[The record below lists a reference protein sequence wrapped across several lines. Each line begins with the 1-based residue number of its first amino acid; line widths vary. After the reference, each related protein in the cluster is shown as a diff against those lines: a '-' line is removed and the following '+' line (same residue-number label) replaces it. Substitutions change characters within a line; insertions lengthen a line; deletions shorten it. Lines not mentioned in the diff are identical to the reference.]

1 MKRKTKW
8 ILVVIAVIGIIWGI
22 DALKTSLSPAI
33 GLLEVNGIIAES
45 MPYLD
50 AIKDFQDDKSVKA
63 VVVRLDSPGGK
74 VGPSQEIYNA
84 LLKLKKKKPL
94 IMSMGSLGA
103 SGAYYIALSG
113 DTIYALPGTMTGSI
127 GVIMEFF
134 DVSNGM
140 NKLGIK
146 PENITAGTLKDAGSP
161 FRHMTE
167 KERKYFKA
175 LVDDVHDQF
184 IEAVSKN
191 RKIKPDIAR
200 TLADGRVFTGRQALK
215 AGLIDKLGG
224 LGDAVD
230 EAKKK
235 AGIVGEARII
245 RPDVSGGV
253 WASFKKLLGIYAP
266 IIPLRAD
273 PTQGLGYYTQSVRL
287 EYNMN

>member
-8 ILVVIAVIGIIWGI
+8 ILIIIAAIAVIWGI
-22 DALKTSLSPAI
+22 GALKTSLSPAI

-45 MPYLD
+45 IPYLD
-50 AIKDFQDDKSVKA
+50 AIKDFRDDKSVKA

-74 VGPSQEIYNA
+74 VGPSQEIYDA
-84 LLKLKKKKPL
+84 LLKLKKKKP
-94 IMSMGSLGA
+94 IIVTMGSLGA

-134 DVSNGM
+134 DVSTGM

-146 PENITAGTLKDAGSP
+146 PENITAGTMKDAGSP
-161 FRHMTE
+161 FRPMKET
-167 KERKYFKA
+167 ERKYFKD

-191 RKIKPDIAR
+191 RKIKTETVR

-224 LGDAVD
+224 LQEAVD

-253 WASFKKLLGIYAP
+253 WASLKKLLGIYAP
-266 IIPLRAD
+266 IPFRAD
-273 PTQGLGYYTQSVRL
+273 PTQGLGYIQSVRL

>member
-8 ILVVIAVIGIIWGI
+8 ILVIIAVIAIIWGI
-22 DALKTSLSPAI
+22 DALKTSLSPAV

-84 LLKLKKKKPL
+84 LIKLKKKKP
-94 IMSMGSLGA
+94 IIVSMGSLGA

-113 DTIYALPGTMTGSI
+113 DTVYALPGTMTGSI

-161 FRHMTE
+161 FRHMKE
-167 KERKYFKA
+167 NERKYFKD
-175 LVDDVHDQF
+175 LVDDVHEQF

-191 RKIKPDIAR
+191 RKIKTETVR

-224 LGDAVD
+224 LQEAVD
-230 EAKKK
+230 EAKMK
-235 AGIVGEARII
+235 AGLVGEARII

-253 WASFKKLLGIYAP
+253 WASLKKLLGIYAP
-266 IIPLRAD
+266 IPLRAD
-273 PTQGLGYYTQSVRL
+273 PTQGLGYTQSVRL